1 MRWLNAYNSKFRC
14 YVSQAE
20 MSVTELSERVGI
32 TMSNISIL
40 KNGKQGHSI
49 FYIRKICEALD
60 CQPGDILNTQKRKI
74 KFDASQAEEIS
85 RQIVSLESWQKLP
98 LSENVHLI
106 IYGGE
111 RTMWSM
117 HIILQRN
124 LEFLMLKTVIGFSDR
139 HNKSTSP
146 EKDVD
151 LFERRSFNFTL
162 AIYDID
168 TNTLYY
174 FELDT

>member
-1 MRWLNAYNSKFRC
+1 M
-14 YVSQAE
+14 
-20 MSVTELSERVGI
+20 
-32 TMSNISIL
+32 
-40 KNGKQGHSI
+40 
-49 FYIRKICEALD
+49 
-60 CQPGDILNTQKRKI
+60 
-74 KFDASQAEEIS
+74 
-85 RQIVSLESWQKLP
+85 SLESWQKLP

-111 RTMWSM
+111 KDNVGYNYNFAKSFGIPQIKNGYW
-117 HIILQRN
+117 
-124 LEFLMLKTVIGFSDR
+124 FFSDR

>member
-1 MRWLNAYNSKFRC
+1 M
-14 YVSQAE
+14 
-20 MSVTELSERVGI
+20 
-32 TMSNISIL
+32 
-40 KNGKQGHSI
+40 
-49 FYIRKICEALD
+49 
-60 CQPGDILNTQKRKI
+60 
-74 KFDASQAEEIS
+74 
-85 RQIVSLESWQKLP
+85 
-98 LSENVHLI
+98 
-106 IYGGE
+106 YGGE
-111 RTMWSM
+111 KDNVGYNYNFAKSFGIPQIKNGYW
-117 HIILQRN
+117 
-124 LEFLMLKTVIGFSDR
+124 FFSDR